1 MLEALLLAAAQTVT
15 PPPEAAVKPPPAARP
30 APPPASKPVPPPSAE
45 LLEFLADWGGE
56 EAGLIDEISLP
67 GVARP
72 PRKESAP

>member
-30 APPPASKPVPPPSAE
+30 APPPSAE